1 MKRNTRHLIL
11 SSCVGLLIAAGLLAG
26 CSQPANE
33 AQNAVE
39 TPPVEEPIAEAPTE
53 ETPNV
58 EASTEAVQDQTVE
71 IQGELLDAPL
81 PALQGV
87 ASGTGTGT
95 GSGDAESASGFPIN
109 ETAQQALDSI
119 IGSVPP
125 PANMEAYLNR
135 PPISATAELAKAT
148 TDEKGYRRIPFDI
161 LSSYEYMIP
170 TLVVDKE
177 TEEQLKNQIPEYVK
191 TLDDTKV
198 SIEGYMVPLDIKDEK
213 VKSFILTNSMMLCC
227 FGAMPWINEWVYV
240 EMEGESTADFFNDT
254 VIRVSGVLD
263 VGEEIEDG
271 IVLSLYR
278 MDGQSVESEGKPLS
292 YLFEGYGEY

>member
-1 MKRNTRHLIL
+1 MKRNTRHPIL

-33 AQNAVE
+33 AKNAVE
-39 TPPVEEPIAEAPTE
+39 APPVEAPIAEAPTE
-53 ETPNV
+53 GTPNV
-58 EASTEAVQDQTVE
+58 EAPNEAVQDQTVE

-81 PALQGV
+81 PAAQGV
-87 ASGTGTGT
+87 ASGT

-148 TDEKGYRRIPFDI
+148 TDAKGYRRIPFDI

-191 TLDDTKV
+191 SLDETKV
-198 SIEGYMVPLDIKDEK
+198 SIEGYMVPLDIQDEK

-227 FGAMPWINEWVYV
+227 FGAMPWINEWIYV

>member
-1 MKRNTRHLIL
+1 MKRNTRHPIL

-33 AQNAVE
+33 AKNAVE
-39 TPPVEEPIAEAPTE
+39 APPVEAPIADTPTE
-53 ETPNV
+53 GTPNV
-58 EASTEAVQDQTVE
+58 EAPNEAVQDQTVE

-81 PALQGV
+81 PAAQGV
-87 ASGTGTGT
+87 ASGT

-148 TDEKGYRRIPFDI
+148 TDAKGYRRIPFDI

-191 TLDDTKV
+191 SLDDTKV

-227 FGAMPWINEWVYV
+227 FGAMPWINEWIYV

>member
-1 MKRNTRHLIL
+1 MKRNTRHPIL

-33 AQNAVE
+33 AKNAVE
-39 TPPVEEPIAEAPTE
+39 APPVEAPIADTPTE
-53 ETPNV
+53 GTPNV
-58 EASTEAVQDQTVE
+58 EAPNEAVQDQTVE

-81 PALQGV
+81 PAAQGV
-87 ASGTGTGT
+87 ASGT

-109 ETAQQALDSI
+109 ETAQRALDSI

-148 TDEKGYRRIPFDI
+148 TDAKGYRRIPFDI

-191 TLDDTKV
+191 SLDDTKV

-227 FGAMPWINEWVYV
+227 FGAMPWINEWIYV